1 MEQSSVFTF
10 FKRFGILAII
20 VSLLFL
26 SGCQASSEPIDAN
39 TAGVFNHY
47 VVYPFSYL
55 IKFFASLFDGNYG
68 LSIILMT
75 LIIRVALMPLMMKQ
89 YKNQTIMR
97 EKMSVIQPE
106 MNDLKEKYKD
116 KKDPE
121 SQQKFQREMM
131 QLYQKH
137 NFNPIASMGC
147 LPMLIQFPILIGF
160 YYAIMRTP
168 EIAEH
173 SFLWFSLGDT
183 DFILPFIA
191 GAVYLVQFK
200 ISQIG
205 MDSQQQ
211 KQLAVLGYITPVIMG
226 IFSFS
231 VPAALPLYWSV
242 GGLFLILQ
250 TLISKAVYKQG
261 QTVGETVSQK

>member
-20 VSLLFL
+20 VGLLFL

-89 YKNQTIMR
+89 YKNQMLMR

-137 NFNPIASMGC
+137 NFNPITSMGC

-205 MDSQQQ
+205 MDTQQQ

-242 GGLFLILQ
+242 GGIFLILQ